1 MITRGVSVETRPVQ
15 GLRPMFTFGSKWDF
29 TVAMAHVHS
38 HPLPPSWSITCG
50 FTLRSQHKWQLHTQG
65 FLPVCK
71 HSQALDF
78 SHKTAICQAFVIPRH
93 GRYQGTCSTTHTSKC
108 VVALMSNSLYLP
120 SSSVLSE
127 GAKRGTRRMSKNNSH
142 ECLTWILPKV
152 ILLHQG
158 LL

>member
-1 MITRGVSVETRPVQ
+1 MITRGVSVETRRVQ

-50 FTLRSQHKWQLHTQG
+50 FTPRSQHKWQLHTQG

-78 SHKTAICQAFVIPRH
+78 SHKTAICQTFVIPRH

-108 VVALMSNSLYLP
+108 VVALMSNSPYLP
-120 SSSVLSE
+120 SSLQFYLKGQRE
-127 GAKRGTRRMSKNNSH
+127 GQGECPRTTPMSA
-142 ECLTWILPKV
+142 
-152 ILLHQG
+152 
-158 LL
+158 